1 MCTKTYRSYC
11 RYYLLEIHTLVTLT
25 VTCLLR
31 PIKRYLSLPSRFIRL
46 YLPPFSNVLV
56 YKRLFIQDYFL
67 TAWIDLITQ
76 SRNALFSILLLMIT
90 LCGEYICIFHI
101 KMAICVILISTLL
114 LALCHYI
121 WASLSWRLERI
132 IMWIDISF
140 PAIQG
145 RLASLAKKEICRVK
159 WR

>member
-1 MCTKTYRSYC
+1 MCTKTYRRYC

-46 YLPPFSNVLV
+46 YLPPFGNVLV

-67 TAWIDLITQ
+67 TIRLDIITQ
-76 SRNALFSILLLMIT
+76 CRNAFCSILLHCLRCFQIIMKTYKT
-90 LCGEYICIFHI
+90 LRCKRFQKLPTYNCIFYI
-101 KMAICVILISTLL
+101 KMAIYVILISTLL

-121 WASLSWRLERI
+121 
-132 IMWIDISF
+132 
-140 PAIQG
+140 
-145 RLASLAKKEICRVK
+145 
-159 WR
+159 